1 MVKPPASQRTYR
13 LRRRLLLV
21 ISLLV
26 ALVVASGVAT
36 VLTGLASRHAIL
48 EAHDLQVASRRAALL
63 SVNAREQYIHEAHT
77 IILRDRSHVEHHDAW
92 VNQLGA
98 KLAEL
103 RPSLGAEAA
112 AQLDDIGKAS
122 RELSQLFSTAIL
134 PAIDRQD
141 WHEVHHAHERA
152 NALVD
157 RMTEH
162 ADRLARHFD
171 ERALAAEHRAE
182 QFIRFALILATSVCA
197 LAAAL
202 ALIAGRKLWRSFSTP
217 LSSLE
222 RVAGRVAAGD
232 RSARVEPVAAV
243 ELAAVADAFNRML
256 DALSRAEADLVA
268 SERLAAIGRVA
279 AGVAHEINNPIAV
292 IRGYVKTM
300 VKEAEK
306 PELREEL
313 SILDEEA
320 AACQRIAEEL
330 LMYARSPVLAP
341 RPVQAME
348 LIQNAV
354 EHCEGAAPR
363 RAAGEAPSVLVDVEP
378 AFINVD
384 PLRIRQVIVNL
395 VANAREASSGEDE
408 VIVRGRQ
415 QDDGYQIEVL
425 DRGAGIPEDARERL
439 FEPFFTTRRN
449 GTGLGLAV
457 CYGLVTAH
465 GGTIRAESRPGG
477 GSRFVVD
484 LPGVLVE
491 EEKEAQERA

>member
-1 MVKPPASQRTYR
+1 MAPPPAPQRLYR

-26 ALVVASGVAT
+26 ALVVASGAAT
-36 VLTGLASRHAIL
+36 VLTGLASRRAIL
-48 EAHDLQVASRRAALL
+48 EAHDLEVASRRAALL
-63 SVNAREQYIHEAHT
+63 SVTAREQYIHEAHT
-77 IILRDRSHVEHHDAW
+77 IILRDRSHVAHHDAW
-92 VNQLGA
+92 VSELGD

-103 RPSLGAEAA
+103 RPSLGADAA
-112 AQLDDIGKAS
+112 AQLDDIGRAS
-122 RELSQLFSTAIL
+122 RELSELFAKEIL

-141 WHEVHHAHERA
+141 WHAVHHAHDRA

-162 ADRLARHFD
+162 ADRLARHYD
-171 ERALAAEHRAE
+171 ERALAAERRAE
-182 QFIRFALILATSVCA
+182 QFIRFALILATAVCA

-202 ALIAGRKLWRSFSTP
+202 ALIAGRNLWRSFSTP
-217 LSSLE
+217 LASLE
-222 RVAGRVAAGD
+222 RVAERVATGD

-256 DALSRAEADLVA
+256 DALSRAEASLVA
-268 SERLAAIGRVA
+268 SERLAAVGRVA

-300 VKEAEK
+300 VKEAGT

-341 RPVQAME
+341 RPVQADE
-348 LIQNAV
+348 LLRDAAS
-354 EHCEGAAPR
+354 HCDGPPGRGDPR
-363 RAAGEAPSVLVDVEP
+363 LCVDAEP
-378 AFINVD
+378 AFIAVD
-384 PLRIRQVIVNL
+384 PLRIRQVVVNL
-395 VANAREASSGEDE
+395 VANAREATAGDE
-408 VIVRGRQ
+408 EIVVRGRRL
-415 QDDGYQIEVL
+415 DGGYLIEVL
-425 DRGAGIPEDARERL
+425 DRGAGVPDEARERL
-439 FEPFFTTRRN
+439 FEPFFTTRRD

-465 GGTIRAESRPGG
+465 GGTIRAEPRPGG
-477 GSRFVVD
+477 GSRFVVE
-484 LPGVLVE
+484 LPGVLVD
-491 EEKEAQERA
+491 EARESQERA